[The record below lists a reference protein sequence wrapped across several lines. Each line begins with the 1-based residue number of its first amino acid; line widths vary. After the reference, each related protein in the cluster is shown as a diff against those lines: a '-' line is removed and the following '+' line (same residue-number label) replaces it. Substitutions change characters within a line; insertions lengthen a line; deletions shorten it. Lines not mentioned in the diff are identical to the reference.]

1 MHTLLNPRVVYCLLK
16 GYLRD
21 KDRVWRASWEAIR
34 QLQDKALRRMVRYAY
49 EVPLYRQKYRDAG
62 VHPDDISG
70 VADLKKLPF
79 VSKDDLRRHFPEG
92 IVHPDFDRET
102 AHLVST
108 SGSTGQPVS
117 LYTDTSAVIKA
128 LFGFLREI
136 QEYGVNWRK
145 TRMSVIADIDEHA
158 VEEAYLHGSVMPAI
172 RRLFPLDNLQILHVG
187 DEPRDLIQRIDDFEP
202 EFLGGYP
209 GVLRALAVLKR
220 KGYGE
225 HIRPQVMSSSGGVLD
240 EYTRR
245 YIEDAFAAPI
255 YDVYGSTEAGPVA
268 FECHNGQYHI
278 HSDLVCLEFLDEDGS
293 DVAPGE
299 PGRLV
304 ITRLY
309 GRGTPVIR
317 YTGMDDILVP
327 LDESCQCGINTPVIG
342 RVGGRKVDAIVLPD
356 GEIIPPF
363 SITGIPGEVMKQ
375 YETDKIKQFQIVQE
389 NFDELTFRLV
399 IDEELRDVGPS
410 IETIC
415 EEICRETRHKVG
427 PDIKVTVTEVDCIG
441 GSDTS
446 KPPVL
451 VSKVNGRA

>member
-1 MHTLLNPRVVYCLLK
+1 MQTLLNPRVAYCLLR

-21 KDRVWRASWEAIR
+21 KDRVWRAAREDIR
-34 QLQDKALRRMVRYAY
+34 RLQNRALRRMVRYAY
-49 EVPLYRQKYRDAG
+49 QVPLYRQKYRDAD
-62 VHPDDISG
+62 VHPDDIAG
-70 VADLKKLPF
+70 VADIKKLPC
-79 VSKDDLRRHFPEG
+79 VTKDDLRRHFPDG
-92 IVHPDFDRET
+92 IVHPGFDT
-102 AHLVST
+102 GSAHLVST

-117 LYTDTSAVIKA
+117 LYMDSSAVIKA

-136 QEYGVNWRK
+136 QEYGVHWRK
-145 TRMSVIADIDEHA
+145 TRMSVIADVEEHA
-158 VEEAYLHGSVMPAI
+158 VEEAYLQGSVMPAI
-172 RRLFPLDNLQILHVG
+172 RKLFPLDNLQILHVG
-187 DEPRDLIQRIDDFEP
+187 DEPRDLIRRIDAFEP

-220 KGYGE
+220 RGYGE
-225 HIRPQVMSSSGGVLD
+225 HIAPRVMSSSGAVLD
-240 EYTRR
+240 DYTRR

-268 FECHNGQYHI
+268 FECRSGHYHI
-278 HSDLVCLEFLDEDGS
+278 HSDLVYLEFLGEDGH

-309 GRGTPVIR
+309 GRGTPIIR

-327 LDESCQCGINTPVIG
+327 LEESCRCGINTPVIG

-389 NFDELTFRLV
+389 SFDELSFRIV
-399 IDEELRDVGPS
+399 IDDELRDVGPS
-410 IETIC
+410 LDTIS
-415 EEICRETRHKVG
+415 EEIRRVCRRKVG
-427 PDIKVTVTEVDCIG
+427 PDMTVTVTEVERIG
-441 GSDTS
+441 SGETS

-451 VSKVNGRA
+451 VSKVNH

>member
-1 MHTLLNPRVVYCLLK
+1 MQTLLNPRVAYCLLK
-16 GYLRD
+16 GYLQD
-21 KDRVWRASWEAIR
+21 KDRVWRASQEDIR
-34 QLQDKALRRMVRYAY
+34 RLQNRALQRMVRYAY
-49 EVPLYRQKYRDAG
+49 QVPLYRQKYRDAG
-62 VHPDDISG
+62 VHPDDIGG
-70 VADLKKLPF
+70 VADIKKLPC
-79 VSKDDLRRHFPEG
+79 VTKDDLRRHFPDG
-92 IVHPDFDRET
+92 IVHPGFDT
-102 AHLVST
+102 DGAHLVST

-136 QEYGVNWRK
+136 QEYGVHWRK
-145 TRMSVIADIDEHA
+145 TRMSVIADVEEHA
-158 VEEAYLHGSVMPAI
+158 VEEAYLQGSVMPAI
-172 RRLFPLDNLQILHVG
+172 RTLFPLDNLQILHVG
-187 DEPRDLIQRIDDFEP
+187 DEPRDLTRRIDAFEP

-220 KGYGE
+220 RGYGE
-225 HIRPQVMSSSGGVLD
+225 HIAPRVMSSSGAVLD
-240 EYTRR
+240 DYTRR

-268 FECHNGQYHI
+268 FECRSGHYHI
-278 HSDLVCLEFLDEDGS
+278 HSDLVYLEFLDEDGS
-293 DVAPGE
+293 DVPPGE

-309 GRGTPVIR
+309 GRGTPIIR

-327 LDESCQCGINTPVIG
+327 LEETCRCGINTPVIG

-389 NFDELTFRLV
+389 NFDELTFRIV
-399 IDEELRDVGPS
+399 IDDELRDVGPS
-410 IETIC
+410 VDTIS
-415 EEICRETRHKVG
+415 EEIRRACRHKVG
-427 PDIKVTVTEVDCIG
+427 PDMMVTVTEVEHIG
-441 GSDTS
+441 GGETS

-451 VSKVNGRA
+451 VSKVNH

>member
-1 MHTLLNPRVVYCLLK
+1 MHTLLNPRVIYCLLK

-21 KDRVWRASWEAIR
+21 KDRVWRASQPDIR
-34 QLQDKALRRMVRYAY
+34 HLQDRALRCMVRYAY
-49 EVPLYRQKYRDAG
+49 QVPLYRQKYRAAG
-62 VHPDDISG
+62 VHPDDVSSI
-70 VADLKKLPF
+70 ADIKKLPL
-79 VSKDDLRRHFPEG
+79 VTKDDLRRHFPDG
-92 IVHPDFDRET
+92 IVHPDFDKST

-117 LYTDTSAVIKA
+117 VYTDSSAVIKA

-136 QEYGVNWRK
+136 QEYGVRWRK
-145 TRMSVIADIDEHA
+145 TRMSVIADIADHA
-158 VEEAYLHGSVMPAI
+158 VEEAYLQGGVMPAI
-172 RRLFPLDNLQILHVG
+172 RKLLPLDNLQILHVG
-187 DEPRDLIQRIDDFEP
+187 DDPRDLIRRIDAFEP
-202 EFLGGYP
+202 AFLGGYP

-220 KGYGE
+220 RGYGE
-225 HIRPQVMSSSGGVLD
+225 HIAPRVMSSSGAVLD
-240 EYTRR
+240 DYTRR
-245 YIEDAFAAPI
+245 YIEDAFAAPL

-268 FECHNGQYHI
+268 FECRNGNYHI
-278 HSDLVCLEFLDEDGS
+278 HSDLVYLEFLDADGH
-293 DVAPGE
+293 DVDPGK

-327 LDESCQCGINTPVIG
+327 LEETCRCGINTPVIG

-389 NFDELTFRLV
+389 RFDELTFRLV
-399 IDEELRDVGPS
+399 VDEKLRDVGPS
-410 IETIC
+410 VETIC
-415 EEICRETRHKVG
+415 EEIRRACQPKVG
-427 PDIKVTVTEVDCIG
+427 PDMTVTVTEVEHIG
-441 GSDTS
+441 GGTA

-451 VSKVNGRA
+451 VSKVNG

>member
-1 MHTLLNPRVVYCLLK
+1 MQSLLNPRMVYQLLK

-21 KDRVWRASWEAIR
+21 KDRVWRASREEFR
-34 QLQDKALRRMVRYAY
+34 RLQDRALRRMARYAY
-49 EVPLYRQKYRDAG
+49 EVPLYRQKYREAG
-62 VHPDDISG
+62 VHPDDIAG
-70 VADLKKLPF
+70 IADIKRLPS
-79 VSKDDLRRHFPEG
+79 VSKDDLRRHFPDG
-92 IVHPDFDRET
+92 IVHPRFRRDRGN
-102 AHLVST
+102 LVST

-117 LYTDTSAVIKA
+117 LYTDTSAVITA
-128 LFGFLREI
+128 LLGFLREI

-145 TRMSVIADIDEHA
+145 TRMSVIADVDEHA
-158 VEEAYLHGSVMPAI
+158 VEEAYLQGSVLPAI

-187 DEPRDLIQRIDDFEP
+187 DEPRDLIRRIDAFEP

-220 KGYGE
+220 RGHGE
-225 HIRPQVMSSSGGVLD
+225 HVAPRVMSSSGAVLD
-240 EYTRR
+240 DYTRR

-268 FECHNGQYHI
+268 FECSSGSYHI
-278 HSDLVCLEFLDEDGS
+278 HSDLVYLEFLDEDGR

-309 GRGTPVIR
+309 GRGTPIIR

-327 LDESCQCGINTPVIG
+327 LEDTCRCGITTPVIG

-389 NFDELTFRLV
+389 SFDELTFRLV
-399 IDEELRDVGPS
+399 IDEELRHVGPPVD
-410 IETIC
+410 TIC
-415 EEICRETRHKVG
+415 EEIRRACRQKVG
-427 PDIKVTVTEVDCIG
+427 PDMVVNVTEVEHIG
-441 GSDTS
+441 GDTS

-451 VSKVNGRA
+451 VSRVHG